1 VLCSSNDV
9 YGGTAPAVREALEG
23 ISMVVIAGYPEE
35 NIDDLRKAGIEH
47 FIHREG
53 NVLQTLTGFNK
64 LLLQT
69 ST

>member
-1 VLCSSNDV
+1 
-9 YGGTAPAVREALEG
+9 
-23 ISMVVIAGYPEE
+23 MVVIAGYPEE